1 LSGAFTNRPLMAPL
15 CTTTW
20 CGRKANTGQGESM
33 PQDHAI
39 TTDTAINVDWPQVLD
54 AYGVE
59 FLVLDPHDDR
69 ELLDLFRSQPGWRVD
84 FEDEEMALLVRRVL
98 R

>member
-1 LSGAFTNRPLMAPL
+1 
-15 CTTTW
+15 
-20 CGRKANTGQGESM
+20 M

-54 AYGVE
+54 EYGVE
-59 FLVLDPHDDR
+59 FLVLDPDDDR

-84 FEDEEMALLVRRVL
+84 FEDEEMALLVRAES
-98 R
+98 